1 MAGGLGA
8 PLIVAGRSARLATF
22 PVPSGMPAGGETTRQ
37 GLLLAMGR
45 FNLAVTYTALPFTA
59 CCLAHLPGH
68 RECHP
73 SGLESAGNNKGRAC
87 RHVSS
92 SASHVHEQQT
102 QTIMRAM
109 LMEGGQH
116 LLSSCSVSEPFAPFA
131 RGGGGELQDLA
142 CVPRLV
148 AEPEP
153 DWAFR

>member
-1 MAGGLGA
+1 MPEGGRDHQAGTSPGNGC
-8 PLIVAGRSARLATF
+8 
-22 PVPSGMPAGGETTRQ
+22 
-37 GLLLAMGR
+37 

-59 CCLAHLPGH
+59 CCLAHLPGR
-68 RECHP
+68 RERHP

-87 RHVSS
+87 THVSS
-92 SASHVHEQQT
+92 SASQVHEQET
-102 QTIMRAM
+102 QTIMRAT

-116 LLSSCSVSEPFAPFA
+116 LLSTCSVSEPFAPFA
-131 RGGGGELQDLA
+131 RGCSGELQDLA